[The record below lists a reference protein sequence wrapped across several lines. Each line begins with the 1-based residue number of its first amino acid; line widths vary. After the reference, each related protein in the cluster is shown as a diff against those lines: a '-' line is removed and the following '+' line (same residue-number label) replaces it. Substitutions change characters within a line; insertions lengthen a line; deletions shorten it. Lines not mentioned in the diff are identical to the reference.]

1 MKKIAI
7 ALAVLAVLF
16 AGALGY
22 GLFNTNVKVLAKG
35 LQTIPAAQRAQ
46 EFSSLRQAL
55 ENGSLLGTPLR
66 ATTLGDAEDYTF
78 YLYTLRLHN
87 PGLVPAEMVE
97 LQLAPASADI
107 LYYGETEEIILQPG
121 ETGDVWCMLLTQGT
135 PHAVRD
141 FYITYYLW
149 GHAHE
154 VKFTY
159 DNTI

>member
-7 ALAVLAVLF
+7 ILAVLVVVF
-16 AGALGY
+16 AGVLGY

-55 ENGSLLGTPLR
+55 ENGSLQGTPLR
-66 ATTLGDAEDYTF
+66 TAALGDAAGYSF
-78 YLYTLRLHN
+78 YLYTLRLNN

-97 LQLAPASADI
+97 LQLAPIDADI

-121 ETGDVWCMLLTQGT
+121 ETRDVWCMLLTQGT

>member
-66 ATTLGDAEDYTF
+66 ATTLGDAEDYT
-78 YLYTLRLHN
+78 
-87 PGLVPAEMVE
+87 
-97 LQLAPASADI
+97 
-107 LYYGETEEIILQPG
+107 
-121 ETGDVWCMLLTQGT
+121 C
-135 PHAVRD
+135 
-141 FYITYYLW
+141 
-149 GHAHE
+149 
-154 VKFTY
+154 
-159 DNTI
+159 